1 MTKKEEERFIAWHE
15 ALHANVQLRAENAR
29 LKQDRSRLL
38 EEIAKLHT
46 DTCQDVTSNN
56 TEEK

>member
-1 MTKKEEERFIAWHE
+1 MTKDEAKRFLAWHE
-15 ALHANVQLRAENAR
+15 AMHANVHLRAENAR

-38 EEIAKLHT
+38 EEIASLHT

>member
-1 MTKKEEERFIAWHE
+1 MTKDEWHE

-38 EEIAKLHT
+38 AEIASFHP
-46 DTCQDVTSNN
+46 DTCQCVTSDN